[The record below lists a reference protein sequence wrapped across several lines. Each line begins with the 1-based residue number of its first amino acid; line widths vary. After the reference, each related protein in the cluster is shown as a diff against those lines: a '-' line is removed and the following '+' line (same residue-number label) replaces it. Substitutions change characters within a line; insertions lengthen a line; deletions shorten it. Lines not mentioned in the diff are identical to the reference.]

1 MDKPGHPRP
10 PDPAPARLERAM
22 ARWREVSSGEGDV
35 LFQSEERCA
44 LTFEGGSNGFDI
56 LMIYSVITGSDHGS
70 RLHL

>member
-1 MDKPGHPRP
+1 
-10 PDPAPARLERAM
+10 M

-44 LTFEGGSNGFDI
+44 LTFEGGSNGFDV